1 MTIRC
6 LPALCRVGLASWL
19 LAAWGLALGASL
31 GPLETVRDGTEK
43 VLAILSD
50 PALKAPEKKELRRKT
65 VLDAVDSCF
74 NWPDISQRSL
84 GIHWQKRSAAER
96 TEFTAVYTEL
106 IRDTYLTKIGNYS
119 GEKVLYDG
127 EKMDGNYARAMVRI
141 VTKQNTDI
149 PVTYSLKKM
158 GDRWLIYDMAVEGV
172 SLVNNYRTQFSSML
186 DGKTYPEFLK
196 ELQAKVDRLKKL

>member
-1 MTIRC
+1 MTTRRFS
-6 LPALCRVGLASWL
+6 ALCHVGLASWL
-19 LAAWGLALGASL
+19 LAAWGLALGATL
-31 GPLETVRDGTEK
+31 GPLDTVRDGTEK

-84 GIHWQKRSAAER
+84 GIHWRNRSDAEKQ
-96 TEFTAVYTEL
+96 EFISVYTEL

-119 GEKVLYDG
+119 GEKVRYES
-127 EKMDGNYARAMVRI
+127 EKVDGNYARVLVQI

-149 PVTYSLKKM
+149 PVTYSLKRID
-158 GDRWLIYDMAVEGV
+158 DRWLIYDMAVEGV